1 MRFLSAK
8 IRPINCLI
16 ILPFI
21 KPQSS
26 VHLMDAYRKNG
37 QFSGRVVW
45 VIMKWRWWVTF
56 MWNVAQFLICETI
69 SGSFIQRHIVSW
81 KMSCATS
88 DVDFLAGS
96 IRRILLQCVVI
107 TTSVQEEDARP
118 SNHVTSRPADDSGWT
133 YDPFVG
139 VALQYLIWHFYRR
152 RGSGILSAPVE
163 PVQWWA
169 DLQGGDEGVQAP
181 TVTTVTLRGKRRSVA
196 KRCQESY
203 DRLPCRQPR
212 RHHSPLTMAHPTI
225 QPNMR
230 VDLSPRLGGDTVAN
244 QPPPNYCPPLIH
256 LQSSPHLLPWTV

>member
-1 MRFLSAK
+1 MTLVGHVHVECSSISDLRNYIWQFYSAAY
-8 IRPINCLI
+8 
-16 ILPFI
+16 
-21 KPQSS
+21 S
-26 VHLMDAYRKNG
+26 VMKDELCYFRRRCPC
-37 QFSGRVVW
+37 RVY
-45 VIMKWRWWVTF
+45 
-56 MWNVAQFLICETI
+56 
-69 SGSFIQRHIVSW
+69 
-81 KMSCATS
+81 
-88 DVDFLAGS
+88 

-107 TTSVQEEDARP
+107 TSVQEDARQ